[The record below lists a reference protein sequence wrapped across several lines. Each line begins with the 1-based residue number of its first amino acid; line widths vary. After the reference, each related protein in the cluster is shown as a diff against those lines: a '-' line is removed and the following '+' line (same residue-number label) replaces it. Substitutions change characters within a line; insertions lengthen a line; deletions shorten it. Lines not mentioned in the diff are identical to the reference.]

1 MFRETD
7 DLRITQVRPLIPPA
21 ILLEEIPLSER
32 ASNVVSNTRVAIG
45 EVLAGRDPRLVVVV
59 GPCSIHDSAAA
70 LDYAAR
76 LTSPVNTD
84 FLPDL
89 RMGMENLR
97 AHKLRSLLTMLGIII
112 GVGSVIAMMAIGQG
126 ANEAAKASL
135 RAMGTNTLT
144 LFTPQ
149 QVAGDALR
157 LTLVRNKG
165 AAFGLYLGDYS
176 RYIFM
181 VLTVGALIILWR
193 LYQSTREGDVPRTL
207 AIALVCA
214 GALGNLIDR
223 IRWKLFKRPA
233 KPPLRVTSDGG
244 LEATGPVA
252 AGLVRMGPLV
262 RRLFG

>member
-1 MFRETD
+1 MPRSSS
-7 DLRITQVRPLIPPA
+7 PNA
-21 ILLEEIPLSER
+21 
-32 ASNVVSNTRVAIG
+32 VVFWPVVACI
-45 EVLAGRDPRLVVVV
+45 VVADVV
-59 GPCSIHDSAAA
+59 TKMIA
-70 LDYAAR
+70 L
-76 LTSPVNTD
+76 
-84 FLPDL
+84 
-89 RMGMENLR
+89 
-97 AHKLRSLLTMLGIII
+97 
-112 GVGSVIAMMAIGQG
+112 
-126 ANEAAKASL
+126 
-135 RAMGTNTLT
+135 NTLT

-223 IRWKLFKRPA
+223 IRWSEGVVDFIDVGFRDMRWPTFNVADMAVSTGAFLLAWVLWGDDRA
-233 KPPLRVTSDGG
+233 ERARAA
-244 LEATGPVA
+244 EATGVSSRGSNA
-252 AGLVRMGPLV
+252 ASAAARPQDSP
-262 RRLFG
+262 